1 MAPPSIS
8 SRTVTFGAFEVRM
21 GTRELLKHGIRVRLQ
36 RQPFQILSALLARPG
51 EVITRAQLHEQLWT
65 DGTFVE
71 FEHGLN
77 SAINRLREVLS
88 DDADAP
94 RFIETLP
101 RLGYRFIA
109 SVASS
114 PLPDAQVAP
123 PAAPSEPAQ
132 TPPQVPRDRRW
143 VKWFAAGL
151 AVLLAVAAI
160 WVRRSQDS
168 APAGIRSLAVLPLSN
183 LSGDSNQ
190 DYFADGI
197 TDELITELAQIHS
210 LRVISRTSVT
220 QFKHTA
226 KRLPEIAAE
235 LNVDGI
241 IEGSVVRSGGRVRVT
256 AQLLDARQ
264 DRHLWAASFE
274 REMSD
279 IMDLQGELARAIAT
293 QVHARITPEEGASL
307 AKKRPTNPESYD
319 ALLTGRFLFNRRNGE
334 AAKKALGYFQRAV
347 AVDGRNAA
355 AWAALGDCYA
365 SLGADLGV
373 VRPDDVLP
381 ATRAAIAKALELDPN
396 LAEPHATLAK
406 IKLWYDWDWTGAERE
421 YRRAIEL
428 NPNESSTHREY
439 AHYLQL
445 RKRFDEAVAEN
456 NRAIDL
462 APLDILPSIHLAWL
476 YTDAHQGQKAVEQS
490 QRVLVM
496 DPAFT
501 GAYLWLA
508 RGYELQA
515 KWSDAI
521 AAYEHARDSYRLAY
535 LAGVAHIWAAS
546 GNRRE
551 AEAALARLTTFSRQ
565 NYVSSMI
572 FAEYYAGL
580 GDRDNAMVWLER
592 SYREHA
598 TGLISL
604 AVNYKWDP
612 LRSDPRFQDLL
623 RRVGFL

>member
-1 MAPPSIS
+1 MATPSIS
-8 SRTVTFGAFEVRM
+8 SLTVTFGAFEIRM
-21 GTRELLKHGIRVRLQ
+21 GTGELLKHGIRVRLQ
-36 RQPFQILSALLARPG
+36 RQPFQVLSALLARPG
-51 EVITRAQLHEQLWT
+51 EVISRAQLREQLWT

-77 SAINRLREVLS
+77 SAINRLREVLG

-109 SVASS
+109 SVVSS
-114 PLPDAQVAP
+114 AP
-123 PAAPSEPAQ
+123 PEAQAAPHAAPSEPAQ
-132 TPPQVPRDRRW
+132 TPPQVLRDRRW
-143 VKWFAAGL
+143 LKWLAAGL
-151 AVLLAVAAI
+151 AVLLAVGAA

-168 APAGIRSLAVLPLSN
+168 APVGIRSIAVLPLEN
-183 LSGDSNQ
+183 LSGDSSQ

-197 TDELITELAQIHS
+197 TDELITDLAQIHS
-210 LRVISRTSVT
+210 LRVISRTSVK

-226 KRLPEIAAE
+226 KKLPEIAAE

-241 IEGSVVRSGGRVRVT
+241 VEGSVLRSGGHVRVT

-274 REMSD
+274 REMAD
-279 IMDLQGELARAIAT
+279 IMDLQGEVARAIAT
-293 QVHARITPEEGASL
+293 QVHAEVTPEEGANL
-307 AKKRPTNPESYD
+307 AKRRPTNPESYD
-319 ALLTGRFLFNRRNGE
+319 ALLTGRFLLNRRNE
-334 AAKKALGYFQRAV
+334 AAAKKAIGYFQRAV
-347 AVDGRNAA
+347 ALDSRNAA

-373 VRPDDVLP
+373 ARPHDVLP
-381 ATRAAIAKALELDPN
+381 ATRAAIARALELDPN

-406 IKLWYDWDWTGAERE
+406 IKLWFDWDWTGAEHE

-445 RKRFDEAVAEN
+445 RKRFDEALAEN
-456 NRAIDL
+456 ERAIDL
-462 APLDILPSIHLAWL
+462 APLDILSSIHLAWL
-476 YTDAHQGQKAVEQS
+476 YADAHQGQKAVEQS
-490 QRVLVM
+490 KRVLVM

-508 RGYELQA
+508 RGYELQG
-515 KWSDAI
+515 KWRDAI
-521 AAYEHARDSYRLAY
+521 AAYEHAHDAYRLAY
-535 LAGVAHIWAAS
+535 LAGVAHILAAS
-546 GNRRE
+546 GNKTE
-551 AEAALARLTTFSRQ
+551 AQAALARLTAFSKQ
-565 NYVSSMI
+565 EYVSPMI

-580 GDRDNAMVWLER
+580 GDRDAAMAWLER

-598 TGLISL
+598 SGLISL
-604 AVNYKWDP
+604 AVNYKWDS

-623 RRVGFL
+623 RRVGFP

>member
-1 MAPPSIS
+1 MATPSIS
-8 SRTVTFGAFEVRM
+8 SLTVTFGAFEVRM
-21 GTRELLKHGIRVRLQ
+21 GTGELLKHGIRVRLQ
-36 RQPFQILSALLARPG
+36 RQPFQVLSALLARPG
-51 EVITRAQLHEQLWT
+51 EVISRAQLREQLWT

-77 SAINRLREVLS
+77 SAINRLREVLG

-109 SVASS
+109 SVAAPQT
-114 PLPDAQVAP
+114 PLGP
-123 PAAPSEPAQ
+123 PSEPAE
-132 TPPQVPRDRRW
+132 PPLELPQDRRS
-143 VKWFAAGL
+143 VKWVAAGL
-151 AVLLAVAAI
+151 AVLIALLLAVAAG
-160 WVRRSQDS
+160 WFRRSQDS
-168 APAGIRSLAVLPLSN
+168 ALVGIRSIAVLPLEN
-183 LSGDSNQ
+183 LSGDSSQ

-197 TDELITELAQIHS
+197 TDELITDLAQIHS

-235 LNVDGI
+235 LNVDGV

-293 QVHARITPEEGASL
+293 QVHASITPEEGASL

-319 ALLTGRFLFNRRNGE
+319 ALLTGRFLLNRRNGE
-334 AAKKALGYFQRAV
+334 AAKRAIGYFQRAV
-347 AVDGRNAA
+347 ALDSRNAS

-373 VRPDDVLP
+373 ARPHDVLP

-406 IKLWYDWDWTGAERE
+406 IKLWFDWDWTGAERE

-445 RKRFDEAVAEN
+445 RKRFAEALAEN
-456 NRAIDL
+456 KRAIDL
-462 APLDILPSIHLAWL
+462 APLDILSSIHLAWL
-476 YTDAHQGQKAVEQS
+476 YADAHQGQKAVEQS
-490 QRVLVM
+490 KRVLVM

-521 AAYEHARDSYRLAY
+521 GAYEHARDSYRLAY

-546 GNRRE
+546 GNRPE
-551 AEAALARLTTFSRQ
+551 AQAALARLTAFSRQ
-565 NYVSSMI
+565 NYVSPMI

-580 GDRDNAMVWLER
+580 GDRDTAMVWLER
-592 SYREHA
+592 AYREHA

-604 AVNYKWDP
+604 NVNYKWDS